1 MKKFLGFLAAFALL
15 CGTCGAVGAGTYPD
29 RPITLLTV
37 FSPGGGSDAVH
48 RLLEKYAKGLMPVPF
63 VITYKTGAGG
73 EFGWTELADAKPDGY
88 FIGGVDLPHIT
99 LQPMVRKPGTPGY
112 RTEQLQ
118 PIAGLLVDPNCIMV
132 NKTGKWRNF
141 KEFVEYAQRNPGK
154 VRAAIVGKLTG
165 DHIFILK
172 FEKATGTKFNI
183 IPYTGG
189 PKVGPA
195 LQSGEVDCYFG
206 SLSGHFRMDN
216 TRCLAVAT
224 PERYELAGDIPTLRE
239 EGVDVVSVKRRG
251 LAGPRGIAPEHV
263 AYLQDVIRK
272 INDNPDYIESMK
284 KLGTLPVFQTAEEF
298 GREIR
303 EETLNSAE
311 VLKSLGYGR
320 K

>member
-1 MKKFLGFLAAFALL
+1 MRKFLGILWSVVLVCACCVPAA
-15 CGTCGAVGAGTYPD
+15 AGTYPD

-37 FSPGGGSDAVH
+37 FSAGGGSDAVH
-48 RLLEKYAKGLMPVPF
+48 RLLEKYAKGIMPVPF
-63 VITYKTGAGG
+63 VISYKTGAGG
-73 EFGWTELADAKPDGY
+73 EFGWTELADANPDGY

-99 LQPMVRKPGTPGY
+99 LQPMVRKPGAPGY
-112 RTEQLQ
+112 RTEQLK
-118 PIAGLLVDPNCIMV
+118 PIAGLLIDPNCIMV
-132 NKTGKWRNF
+132 NKSSKWQNF
-141 KEFVEYAQRNPGK
+141 KEFLDYARQNPGK

-165 DHIFILK
+165 DHIFILN

-216 TRCLAVAT
+216 TRCLAVGT
-224 PERYELAGDIPTLRE
+224 PERYELAKDIPTLRE
-239 EGVDVVSVKRRG
+239 LGVDVVSVKRRG
-251 LAGPRGIAPEHV
+251 LAGPHGMAEEHV
-263 AYLQDVIRK
+263 LYLQDVIRK
-272 INDNPDYIESMK
+272 INENPEYIEGMK
-284 KLGTLPVFQTAEEF
+284 RLGTYPVFQTAEEF

-311 VLKSLGYGR
+311 VLKTLGYGQ

>member
-1 MKKFLGFLAAFALL
+1 MRKLLGILWGMVLLCAFPALALAA
-15 CGTCGAVGAGTYPD
+15 TYPD

-37 FSPGGGSDAVH
+37 FSAGGGSDAVH
-48 RLLEKYAKGLMPVPF
+48 RLLEKYAKGVMPVPF

-73 EFGWTELADAKPDGY
+73 EFGWTELADANPDGY

-99 LQPMVRKPGTPGY
+99 LQPLVRKPGASGY

-118 PIAGLLVDPNCIMV
+118 PIAGLLIDPNCIMV
-132 NKTGKWRNF
+132 NKSSKWRNF
-141 KEFVEYAQRNPGK
+141 QEFLDHARANPGK

-183 IPYTGG
+183 IPYAGG

-216 TRCLAVAT
+216 TRCLAVGT
-224 PERYELAGDIPTLRE
+224 PERYELARDIPTLRE
-239 EGVDVVSVKRRG
+239 LGVDVVSVKRRG
-251 LAGPRGIAPEHV
+251 LAGPRGMAPAHV

-272 INDNPDYIESMK
+272 INENPEYVEGMK
-284 KLGTLPVFQTAEEF
+284 RLGTFPVFQTAEEF
-298 GREIR
+298 GKEI
-303 EETLNSAE
+303 EAETLTSAE
-311 VLKSLGYGR
+311 VLKTLGFGQN
-320 K
+320 